1 MTAPDD
7 LDPVL
12 KPDPDGCAG
21 AIAAI
26 IITNLAIL
34 VIALAVIL
42 FR

>member
-1 MTAPDD
+1 MDEEPTP
-7 LDPVL
+7 L

-21 AIAAI
+21 ALAAI
-26 IITNLAIL
+26 IITNVALL